1 MKKVLQ
7 KVPTLSSSLLLLVV
21 ILTSFSCKN
30 STIPKLEYSN
40 QETIKE
46 EVKDLETQTSWTNE
60 IEKEILE
67 NPLITDP
74 KFLIANTNP
83 TPDLLKLNKNNNMPV
98 YPEMENFG
106 SLDIRNLKQSLKET
120 VDNFSKS
127 LSSNIYSGPETFFD
141 EKYRF
146 NYIFFKNDFISQWKK
161 YFNQDFPY
169 TEKNDKEIELFT
181 NWIIGQPFIGPDVTS
196 LPLRFYCQE
205 GTIDVTLYI
214 SNKSKNMIYQITID
228 RWGKK
233 V

>member
-1 MKKVLQ
+1 MRKVLQ
-7 KVPTLSSSLLLLVV
+7 KVPTLSSLSLLI

-127 LSSNIYSGPETFFD
+127 LS
-141 EKYRF
+141 
-146 NYIFFKNDFISQWKK
+146 
-161 YFNQDFPY
+161 
-169 TEKNDKEIELFT
+169 
-181 NWIIGQPFIGPDVTS
+181 
-196 LPLRFYCQE
+196 
-205 GTIDVTLYI
+205 
-214 SNKSKNMIYQITID
+214 
-228 RWGKK
+228 
-233 V
+233 

>member
-146 NYIFFKNDFISQWKK
+146 NEQGFDNILIN
-161 YFNQDFPY
+161 
-169 TEKNDKEIELFT
+169 
-181 NWIIGQPFIGPDVTS
+181 
-196 LPLRFYCQE
+196 
-205 GTIDVTLYI
+205 
-214 SNKSKNMIYQITID
+214 
-228 RWGKK
+228 
-233 V
+233 